1 MDCPKCKTD
10 AECDRA
16 KTSAFDKGL
25 HCALNE
31 RKMQEIWVIQDVP
44 EGRRGLRY
52 LKERPAPWGTLYI
65 VRAPMGYLKGHSFD
79 WIRHVHKTLKDS
91 EGDLDKL
98 VDNCDKSGG
107 LCLPPKGP
115 ISRDS
120 NWPSRKVAVP
130 GHWKGCT
137 SRVKVRLTRCST
149 CCCRKGLMTS
159 AVKHSL
165 VYGSKVDCGVFF
177 SFADVAVR
185 LWVSLFRIGFMF
197 NQYAIPCYS
206 KPQKYDN

>member
-1 MDCPKCKTD
+1 VLCPTCAVGKARLKLNPLYRPSTTFMMYCDWLKEMTPMDCPKCTTD

-149 CCCRKGLMTS
+149 CCCRKGETQP
-159 AVKHSL
+159 HSS
-165 VYGSKVDCGVFF
+165 VT
-177 SFADVAVR
+177 
-185 LWVSLFRIGFMF
+185 
-197 NQYAIPCYS
+197 
-206 KPQKYDN
+206 